1 MPDNEKKNNP
11 APDLEDAT
19 TLNETYDRLEAE
31 FNARQADLAAAE
43 EAAKYVRD
51 NTPAPDEN
59 PAPEA
64 STPSSSDSPAH
75 MPQLTALQ
83 AEKRRLLLEQVNARL
98 LELLTEKLTETGKNF
113 MSEERAVEN
122 ARRFAWVYNGANRE
136 DREMLEGFIEW
147 GCVPLLVERD
157 EEHKDDF
164 IDLGFR
170 SLNVDD
176 ETGLTIQN
184 IFLYRSD
191 KRLDKADDWE
201 DEPPREWLIACWGG
215 PIPEEEMKGE
225 TIFTE
230 RLEDGA
236 WGYLTLMPPK
246 MGRDFERHCWK
257 NYNAGALMGPNEWA
271 TERGIADEGSYV
283 LFRVH
288 KGLPSQ
294 PWAPEVIE
302 DKGELKTQLYGA
314 WMPLEDGLNEGAKL
328 QAEER
333 GEEPVVFSKMDF
345 DKWWDIREKAG
356 WWDKWIREAKE
367 ELVMRV

>member
-1 MPDNEKKNNP
+1 MK
-11 APDLEDAT
+11 DAT

-64 STPSSSDSPAH
+64 SESETPKETPKTDCPAH

-83 AEKRRLLLEQVNARL
+83 TERRRILLEQVNARL
-98 LELLTEKLTETGKNF
+98 LELLTEKLTETGRHF
-113 MSEERAVEN
+113 MSEERAKEN

-136 DREMLEGFIEW
+136 DREMLETFIEW

-164 IDLGFR
+164 FDLGFR

-176 ETGLTIQN
+176 ETGLTTQN

-191 KRLDKADDWE
+191 KRLAETDDWE
-201 DEPPREWLIACWGG
+201 NDPPREWLAACWGG
-215 PIPEEEMKGE
+215 RIPEEEMKGE

-230 RLEDGA
+230 RMENGM
-236 WGYLTLMPPK
+236 WGYLILMPPK
-246 MGRDFERHCWK
+246 MGRDFERHCWR
-257 NYNAGALMGPNEWA
+257 NFNVGALMGPNEWA

-302 DKGELKTQLYGA
+302 DKGELKAQLYGA
-314 WMPLEDGLNEGAKL
+314 WMPLEDGLNEGARL

-356 WWDKWIREAKE
+356 WWDKRIEEAKE
-367 ELVMRV
+367 ELVRRA

>member
-11 APDLEDAT
+11 APDFEDADV
-19 TLNETYDRLEAE
+19 LNETYDRLEAE

-59 PAPEA
+59 VAPEA
-64 STPSSSDSPAH
+64 LAPSSSDSPAH
-75 MPQLTALQ
+75 MPELTALQ
-83 AEKRRLLLEQVNARL
+83 AEKRRILLEQVNARL
-98 LELLTEKLTETGKNF
+98 LELLTEKLAETGQYF
-113 MSEERAVEN
+113 MSAERAAEN

-136 DREMLEGFIEW
+136 DREVLEGFIDQ

-164 IDLGFR
+164 LDLGFR
-170 SLNVDD
+170 SLNI
-176 ETGLTIQN
+176 ETGESMTIQN

-191 KRLDKADDWE
+191 KRLDEADEWE
-201 DEPPREWLIACWGG
+201 DTPPREWMTACWGG
-215 PIPEEEMKGE
+215 HIPEEELKGE
-225 TIFTE
+225 SIYTE
-230 RLEDGA
+230 DIGDSGMA
-236 WGYLTLMPPK
+236 YLMLMPPK
-246 MGRDFERHCWK
+246 TGRDFERRSWK
-257 NYNAGALMGPNEWA
+257 DYNTGALLGPNEWA
-271 TERGIADEGSYV
+271 TEHGIVDEGSYA
-283 LFRVH
+283 LFRMH

-302 DKGELKTQLYGA
+302 DKGELKAQVYGA
-314 WMPLEDGLNEGAKL
+314 WMTLEDGLNEGAKL

-333 GEEPVVFSKMDF
+333 DEEPVVFSKADF

-356 WWDKWIREAKE
+356 WWDERIKEAKE
-367 ELVMRV
+367 ELVRRA